1 MPESPTPLLE
11 QDTMTELGTIVL
23 VAAGQTLN
31 CLPLLQI
38 EINPQV
44 WAAQGK
50 EGHALTMM
58 PVRIQFKD
66 PVFYPCGRQYPLK
79 PEVRKGLTEIIS
91 NLKKQGLLKK
101 CDRPYNTPILGAWKP
116 NED

>member
-11 QDTMTELGTIVL
+11 RDIMTELGTIVR

-50 EGHALTMM
+50 VGHALTTI
-58 PVRIQFKD
+58 PIRIHLKD
-66 PVFYPCGRQYPLK
+66 SIFYPCAGV
-79 PEVRKGLTEIIS
+79 EKGLTEIIR
-91 NLKKQGLLKK
+91 NLKKT
-101 CDRPYNTPILGAWKP
+101 RPSKSVTTHVTFQF
-116 NED
+116 